1 MIDPRWALQTF
12 AEHGITVV
20 AANVV
25 PSVGQTRAPATLE
38 RIKNRHGEAHARF
51 VVMTLS
57 DTANSKGAI
66 DEVTLWAVS
75 DLIRAAQKNYPA
87 LMENNV
93 EAWFAFF
100 DAIPLGQLEYWTLGL
115 DGVVSKRHALVGM
128 IFERMRRRFGDL
140 AVQPDLLDDRRKIA

>member
-1 MIDPRWALQTF
+1 MSEHQWARDTF
-12 AEHGITVV
+12 AEYGITVV
-20 AANVV
+20 PANVV
-25 PSVGQTRAPATLE
+25 PAVGQTRAPATLE
-38 RIKNRHGEAHARF
+38 RIRNRHGEAHARF
-51 VVMTLS
+51 CVMTLS

-75 DLIRAAQKNYPA
+75 DLIRAAQKNYPS

-100 DAIPLGQLEYWTLGL
+100 DGIPLGQLEYWTLGL

-128 IFERMRRRFGDL
+128 VWERILRRFGDMH
-140 AVQPDLLDDRRKIA
+140 VQPDLLDDRRKIA